1 VSYALEFYSLSWD
14 ALKAA
19 LAQPDPKLIRAITEQ
34 RWTRLLEDTDIG
46 QPPHHAL
53 FAALPE
59 RIRHDAGPWDHVDVL
74 FERALAEIGQAIA
87 HPRTPGQEPPDVSD
101 DAALVLA
108 AFVRQLGKP
117 VGAITHDGSV
127 AHDRDLPLRFRA
139 MFLDGVVGSCF
150 GDHQLGE
157 KLAARPLFGLYHL
170 DFLSWGGLSRAEL
183 KEIVPRYALT
193 EVEKEDDEWDEVADY
208 ADTWLDVL
216 VASLRA
222 AQASGT
228 DLVTLYLS
236 VQKHLGSFFDS
247 IGDQAVSD
255 LFED

>member
-1 VSYALEFYSLSWD
+1 MSYALEFYSLSWD
-14 ALKAA
+14 TLKAA
-19 LAQPDPKLIRAITEQ
+19 LTRPDPKLIRAITEQ
-34 RWTRLLEDTDIG
+34 KWTRLLEDTDIG
-46 QPPHHAL
+46 QHPHHSL

-59 RIRHDAGPWDHVDVL
+59 RLRHDAGPWDHVDAL
-74 FERALAEIGQAIA
+74 FERALAEIGQATA
-87 HPRTPGQEPPDVSD
+87 HPRAPGQEPPDVSD

-108 AFVRQLGKP
+108 AFVRQLGKL

-183 KEIVPRYALT
+183 QEIVPRYALT
-193 EVEKEDDEWDEVADY
+193 EAEKEEDEWDEVADY
-208 ADTWLDVL
+208 ADTWLDSL
-216 VASLRA
+216 VTSLRA
-222 AQASGT
+222 AEASGT

-236 VQKHLGSFFDS
+236 VQKHVASLFDGV
-247 IGDQAVSD
+247 GDQAVSGF
-255 LFED
+255 FED